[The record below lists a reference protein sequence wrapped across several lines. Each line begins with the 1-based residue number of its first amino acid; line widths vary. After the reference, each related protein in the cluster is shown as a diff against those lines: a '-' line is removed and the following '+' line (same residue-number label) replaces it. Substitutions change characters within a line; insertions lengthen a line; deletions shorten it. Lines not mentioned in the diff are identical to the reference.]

1 MVAPSQLQVHPANVE
16 QLRAW
21 DGAEGEYWA
30 AQADTFERSV
40 AGYDEAFFEAAA
52 ITPTDRVLDVG
63 CGTGSTTRAA
73 AARAVHGA
81 VLGVDLS
88 SAMLTV
94 ERRRAGD
101 EGLANV
107 EFVQADAQ
115 VHPFDEASFDV
126 AVSRTAV
133 MFFADRAAALANV
146 RRALRP
152 GGRLVLLVWQSP
164 DRNAWFLELTGAL
177 AAGRSLPAPPPG
189 APHPFS
195 MADPAATR
203 AVLVEAGCTDVEV
216 TGLERPMLL
225 GPDPQ
230 RAHDFALGLL
240 GWMLAGLDPAG
251 QARARDALRA
261 TVEAHAGHDGVTFGS
276 AAWLVT
282 ARAGAS
288 PARAH

>member
-1 MVAPSQLQVHPANVE
+1 MVAPSQLQVHQANVE

-21 DGAEGEYWA
+21 DGDEGDYWA

-40 AGYDEAFFEAAA
+40 AAYDEAFFEAAS
-52 ITPTDRVLDVG
+52 ITATDHVLDVG

-73 AARAVHGA
+73 ATRAVRGG

-88 SAMLTV
+88 SAMLAV
-94 ERRRAGD
+94 ARRRAGA

-107 EFVQADAQ
+107 EFLQADAQ
-115 VHPFDEASFDV
+115 VHPFRAASFDV
-126 AVSRTAV
+126 AVSRTAA
-133 MFFADRAAALANV
+133 MFFADRVAALANV

-164 DRNAWFLELTGAL
+164 ERNAWFLELTGAL
-177 AAGRSLPAPPPG
+177 AAGRPLPTPPPG

-195 MADPAATR
+195 MADPDATR
-203 AVLVEAGCTDVEV
+203 AVLVAAGCTDVEV
-216 TGLERPMLL
+216 AGLERPMLL

-230 RAHDFALGLL
+230 RAYAFALGLL
-240 GWMLAGLDPAG
+240 GWMLTGLEPAG

-261 TVEAHAGHDGVTFGS
+261 TVDAHAGDGGVTFGS

-288 PARAH
+288 PATA